1 MHRKLRAPRI
11 WDRVELID
19 MWGGE
24 MPRNICGDL
33 GERVSKVDEENVAI
47 NGIVEDAPKAFW
59 ANCRSRQ
66 NN

>member
-1 MHRKLRAPRI
+1 
-11 WDRVELID
+11 
-19 MWGGE
+19 